1 MFTRADYD
9 RYVAA
14 FNARDYAT
22 LETFFTDDFAL
33 ETGGFVVR
41 GKAAFRDFYAFV
53 HAYVRETVRLI
64 HFFPGEEAFAADVSI
79 NFFGL
84 KDLSSEVLA
93 QAGYAAMTPVARD
106 ASVDV
111 EFIIV
116 YELTREGLIRHIKG
130 AVYLP
135 AR

>member
-1 MFTRADYD
+1 MFTREDYE

-14 FNARDYAT
+14 FNARDWA

-33 ETGGFVVR
+33 ETGGFLVQ
-41 GKAAFRDFYAFV
+41 GKQSFRDFYAFV
-53 HAYVRETVRLI
+53 HSYVRETVHLI
-64 HFFPGEEAFAADVSI
+64 HFFPGEAAFAANVRI

-84 KDLSSEVLA
+84 RDLTVEVLA
-93 QAGYAAMTPVARD
+93 KAGYAAMTPVARG

-116 YELTREGLIRHIKG
+116 YELTPAGLIHHIKG

-135 AR
+135 VP